1 MSLVIGH
8 RGAKGHYRENSLRSI
23 RIAKELGCHIIEI
36 DVRRSI
42 DGIFFLQHDEKVEF
56 LDLKTGNSFETRIED
71 EEYVNIIKWGY
82 EQMLFAVMHITD
94 KCNVYLDLKIGKK
107 EENDLE
113 YMKKYADEL
122 IKMLED
128 FENIGEKIY
137 IASFNKILMGYLSTR
152 YFDKKYVYGLI
163 LEENEELNDS
173 DIFNEYY
180 YFYGLNY
187 RSDNLRKITL
197 KIEKGGKYAFLY
209 TINIVE
215 EMKNLKERNIIYHG
229 LISDFPDRVKL
240 FYESLRYDFE

>member
-36 DVRRSI
+36 DVRRSA

-56 LDLKTGNSFETRIED
+56 LDWKTGNTYETRIED
-71 EEYVNIIKWGY
+71 EEYSNITKGGY

-94 KCNVYLDLKIGKK
+94 KCNVYLDLKIGEK
-107 EENDLE
+107 EENDRE
-113 YMKKYADEL
+113 YIKKYADEL
-122 IKMLED
+122 IKTLED

-137 IASFNKILMGYLSTR
+137 MASFNKILMEY
-152 YFDKKYVYGLI
+152 
-163 LEENEELNDS
+163 NEDLNDS

-187 RSDNLRKITL
+187 KTDNLDQVSK
-197 KIEKGGKYAFLY
+197 KIEKAGKYVFLY

-215 EMKNLKERNIIYHG
+215 EMKNLKGRGVVYHG

-240 FYESLRYDFE
+240 FYDLKFSAL

>member
-36 DVRRSI
+36 DVRRSA

-56 LDLKTGNSFETRIED
+56 LDWKTGNTYETRIED
-71 EEYVNIIKWGY
+71 EEYSNITKGGY

-94 KCNVYLDLKIGKK
+94 KCNVYLDLKIGEK
-107 EENDLE
+107 EENDRE
-113 YMKKYADEL
+113 YIKKYADEL
-122 IKMLED
+122 IKTLED

-137 IASFNKILMGYLSTR
+137 MASFNKILMEYLSR
-152 YFDKKYVYGLI
+152 KYYDKKYVYGLI
-163 LEENEELNDS
+163 LEENEDLNDS

-187 RSDNLRKITL
+187 KTDNLDQVSK
-197 KIEKGGKYAFLY
+197 KIEKAGKYVFLY

-215 EMKNLKERNIIYHG
+215 EMKNLKGRGVVYHG

-240 FYESLRYDFE
+240 FYDLKFSAL